1 MQHSDLMGERH
12 KNLTLAFWVCY
23 GPEYRGKGVAK
34 PFSLFKD
41 IIGLVWGFFPLI
53 YDRIFYLHTIIAFY
67 QMLKLKSIG

>member
-41 IIGLVWGFFPLI
+41 IIGLVWGFFPLLFMIEYFI
-53 YDRIFYLHTIIAFY
+53 YILSLLSNAKT
-67 QMLKLKSIG
+67 